1 MANTVPLPNHDSR
14 TLLQA
19 PDETTLL
26 KGFDMPANFATADL
40 IDLAPD
46 TPSCET
52 DFKSYGRR
60 RRFCGR
66 IRTIRCHQDNGL
78 IKALMNT
85 PGNGQVL
92 VVDGGGSRYSA
103 LMGDMIAD
111 AARQNGW
118 AGAVI
123 FGVIRDSVAI
133 DQMDFGIKALGTNPK
148 KSGKSGAGESDV
160 PVSFGNLT
168 FIPGHYLYSDE
179 DGILVSP
186 EPIEAADSV

>member
-1 MANTVPLPNHDSR
+1 
-14 TLLQA
+14 
-19 PDETTLL
+19 
-26 KGFDMPANFATADL
+26 MPAHFATADL

-52 DFKSYGRR
+52 DFKSYGLR

-85 PGNGQVL
+85 SGEGQVL
-92 VVDGGGSRYSA
+92 VVDGGGAHYSA

-111 AARQNGW
+111 AARRNGW

-133 DQMDFGIKALGTNPK
+133 EQMDFGIKALGTNPK

-160 PVSFGNLT
+160 PVSFGNIV
-168 FIPGHYLYSDE
+168 FPPGHYLYSDE

-186 EPIEAADSV
+186 EPIEAA

>member
-1 MANTVPLPNHDSR
+1 MTAD
-14 TLLQA
+14 
-19 PDETTLL
+19 
-26 KGFDMPANFATADL
+26 FATADL

-148 KSGKSGAGESDV
+148 KSGKSGVGESDV
-160 PVSFGNLT
+160 SVSFGNLT
-168 FIPGHYLYSDE
+168 FTPGHYLYSDE

-186 EPIEAADSV
+186 EPIEAA

>member
-1 MANTVPLPNHDSR
+1 
-14 TLLQA
+14 
-19 PDETTLL
+19 
-26 KGFDMPANFATADL
+26 MPANFATADL

-123 FGVIRDSVAI
+123 FGVIRDSMAI

>member
-1 MANTVPLPNHDSR
+1 MQD
-14 TLLQA
+14 
-19 PDETTLL
+19 
-26 KGFDMPANFATADL
+26 FATADL

-52 DFKSYGRR
+52 DFKSYGQR

-66 IRTIRCHQDNGL
+66 IRTIRCRQDNGL

-85 PGNGQVL
+85 ASEGEVL

-103 LMGDMIAD
+103 LMGDLIAE

-123 FGVIRDSVAI
+123 FGVIRDSAAI
-133 DQMDFGIKALGTNPK
+133 DSMDFGIKALGTNPK
-148 KSGKSGAGESDV
+148 KSSKNGAGESDV
-160 PVSFGNLT
+160 PVSFGNIC
-168 FIPGHYLYSDE
+168 FVPGHYLYSDE
-179 DGILVSP
+179 DGILVSA
-186 EPIEAADSV
+186 EPLA

>member
-1 MANTVPLPNHDSR
+1 
-14 TLLQA
+14 
-19 PDETTLL
+19 
-26 KGFDMPANFATADL
+26 MPANFATADL

-92 VVDGGGSRYSA
+92 VVDGGGSHYSA